1 MADDIATA
9 LAAAAAGAGE
19 AGVRSPVAHLMNK
32 GQFVEFSSP
41 RGLLGKIRFPA
52 FLTSFTDNVQAN
64 FNDKTTYGRMDPIYT
79 YQNTQRV
86 INFAIDI
93 PAVGPNE
100 AKANLSNIKKLQT
113 LLYPTYAS
121 NEGDSLIISTAP
133 LFQIKF
139 NNLISDPDAPGGALM
154 GVIPSIS
161 YNPGLDSGMFYS
173 KNKFYPKLIQL
184 SVEFKPV
191 HSRVS
196 GFKQGSDNFLRNVPD
211 ADVASST
218 PSREG
223 AYDAA
228 SASSGVLDD
237 TDDTLQK
244 QLDNMLRLG

>member
-52 FLTSFTDNVQAN
+52 FLTSFTDEVTAN

-100 AKANLSNIKKLQT
+100 AKQNLSNIKKLQT
-113 LLYPTYAS
+113 LLYPTYA
-121 NEGDSLIISTAP
+121 NNDGESLIISTAP

-139 NNLISDPDAPGGALM
+139 NNLISDPDAPNGALM
-154 GVIPSIS
+154 GVIPTIS

-173 KNKFYPKLIQL
+173 ENKFYPKLIQL
-184 SVEFKPV
+184 TVQFKPV
-191 HSRVS
+191 HTGVS
-196 GFKQGSDNFLRNVPD
+196 GFLQGSDNFLRNVPD
-211 ADVASST
+211 ASVASST
-218 PSREG
+218 PPREG
-223 AYDAA
+223 VSDPP

-237 TDDTLQK
+237 TGNALQQ
-244 QLDNMLRLG
+244 QLDNITGV